1 MNTKNFL
8 LAIAIIVTP
17 YLATAGINQ
26 KNNFQSQQ
34 EMGGHH
40 SKSTPADNNNSIQWD
55 LVWPYDEYHHQR
67 CEKTGKL
74 HNFHFERFYRN
85 RRKMTTFFLVKALL
99 ILVHTSSFILSVIR
113 LLH

>member
-8 LAIAIIVTP
+8 LAIAILVAP

-40 SKSTPADNNNSIQWD
+40 SKSTPADNHTIQWE
-55 LVWPYDEYHHQR
+55 LIWPYDDYHHNR
-67 CEKTGKL
+67 TEKIGKI

-85 RRKMTTFFLVKALL
+85 RRKMTTYFLVKILL
-99 ILVHTSSFILSVIR
+99 YLVHASSFLLSVIKV
-113 LLH
+113 LH